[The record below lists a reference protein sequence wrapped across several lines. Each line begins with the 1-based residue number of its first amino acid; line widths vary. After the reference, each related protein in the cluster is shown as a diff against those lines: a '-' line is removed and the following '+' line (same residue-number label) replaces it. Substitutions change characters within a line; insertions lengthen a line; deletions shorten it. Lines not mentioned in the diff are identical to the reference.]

1 MWGKGRVGTKEGVRR
16 GGGGEIKCECSEK
29 EELKNRGERC
39 VGLN

>member
-16 GGGGEIKCECSEK
+16 GGGEIKFECSEK